1 MYAYSLFSLAFAKCP
16 LNVFSALAFVSILG
30 GFGKFT
36 YLIGGIQLYK
46 LSFKEGEIY
55 EISSETRESPMLPV
69 AVLPICGILMGIGYR
84 LCPATMQG
92 GDISGVVNLIG
103 LFLVKAGAALI
114 DNMAI
119 LFAIGVGVGMSEKN
133 DGTGGIAALASWLM
147 ITTLLSTGV
156 VTTIVPSI
164 AESATKTLAFDKIEN
179 PFIGILAGIIGSACY
194 NRFKD
199 TKLPDWLS
207 FFSGK
212 RCVAIV
218 SGVVS
223 IVASAVLL
231 LVWPLLFGALVAVGE
246 SIVSLDVVG
255 AGIYAFLNRL
265 LIPTGLHHA
274 LNNVFWFDTI
284 GLGDLKHFWA
294 GETSADVTWSLG
306 MYMSGFFPCMMFGI
320 PGAALAM
327 VRCAKPAKKKAAIGL
342 VASAAVCAFIC
353 GVTEPFEFGFM
364 FLAPALYVIYALL
377 YGIFT
382 MITVALGF
390 RAGFSFSAGAMDL
403 LFSSSLPAAQKIW
416 LIIPLGIAAFL
427 VFYFVFLFAIKK
439 WDLKTPGRED
449 DDLEAEKK
457 VELASDNY
465 TAIAAKIL
473 EGCGGKENITSIDN
487 CVTRLRLEVKDI
499 TAVNDKVIKSAG
511 VAGVIKPG
519 KTSVQVIVGTKV
531 QFVADAFSKLCE

>member
-1 MYAYSLFSLAFAKCP
+1 MKFLQKLGK
-16 LNVFSALAFVSILG
+16 AL
-30 GFGKFT
+30 
-36 YLIGGIQLYK
+36 
-46 LSFKEGEIY
+46 
-55 EISSETRESPMLPV
+55 MLPV
-69 AVLPICGILMGIGYR
+69 AVLPICGILMGIGYY

-92 GDISGVVNLIG
+92 GDIEGVKNLIG
-103 LFLVKAGAALI
+103 FFLVKAGSALI
-114 DNMAI
+114 ENMAI

-156 VTTIVPSI
+156 VTTLIPSI
-164 AESATKTLAFDKIEN
+164 ADNATKTLAFNKIAN
-179 PFIGILAGIIGSACY
+179 PFIGILSGVIGSSCY
-194 NRFKD
+194 NKFKN
-199 TKLPDWLS
+199 TKLPNWLA

-212 RCVAIV
+212 RCVAIIA
-218 SGVVS
+218 GLVS
-223 IVASAVLL
+223 IIVSAVLL
-231 LVWPLLFGALVAVGE
+231 FVWPLLFGALVALGDAVAGM
-246 SIVSLDVVG
+246 SVVG

-284 GLGDLKHFWA
+284 GLGDLQHFWA

-327 VRCAKPAKKKAAIGL
+327 IQCAKPTKKKIAIGL
-342 VASAAVCAFIC
+342 VASAAVCSFVC

-364 FLAPALYVIYALL
+364 FLAPGLYVIYALL

-382 MITVALGF
+382 IITVALGF
-390 RAGFSFSAGAMDL
+390 RAGFSFSAGATDL
-403 LFSSSLPAAQKIW
+403 LFSSTLPAAQKTV
-416 LIIPLGIAAFL
+416 LIIPLGIAAFV

-439 WDLKTPGRED
+439 FDLKTPGRED
-449 DDLEAEKK
+449 DDDLEEEKK
-457 VELASDNY
+457 VQLASDDY
-465 TAIAAKIL
+465 TEIAKKIL
-473 EGCGGKENITSIDN
+473 AGCGGKGNIVSIDN
-487 CVTRLRLEVKDI
+487 CVTRLRLEVRDM
-499 TAVNDKVIKSAG
+499 TAVNDKAIKAAG

-519 KTSVQVIVGTKV
+519 KTSVQIIVGTKV

>member
-1 MYAYSLFSLAFAKCP
+1 MKFLQKLGK
-16 LNVFSALAFVSILG
+16 AL
-30 GFGKFT
+30 
-36 YLIGGIQLYK
+36 
-46 LSFKEGEIY
+46 
-55 EISSETRESPMLPV
+55 MLPV
-69 AVLPICGILMGIGYR
+69 AVLPICGILMGIGYY

-92 GDISGVVNLIG
+92 GEVEGIKNLIG
-103 LFLVKAGAALI
+103 FFLVKAGSALI
-114 DNMAI
+114 ENMAI

-147 ITTLLSTGV
+147 ITTLLSTAV
-156 VTTIVPSI
+156 VTTLIPSI
-164 AESATKTLAFDKIEN
+164 ADNATKTLAFNKIAN
-179 PFIGILAGIIGSACY
+179 PFIGILSGVIGSSCY
-194 NRFKD
+194 NKFKN
-199 TKLPDWLS
+199 TKLPNWLA

-212 RCVAIV
+212 RCVAIIA
-218 SGVVS
+218 GLVS
-223 IVASAVLL
+223 IVVSAVLL
-231 LVWPLLFGALVAVGE
+231 FVWPLLFSALVALGDAVAGMG
-246 SIVSLDVVG
+246 VVG

-284 GLGDLKHFWA
+284 GLGDLQHFWA

-327 VRCAKPAKKKAAIGL
+327 IQCAKPAKKKIAIGL
-342 VASAAVCAFIC
+342 VASAAVCSFVC

-364 FLAPALYVIYALL
+364 FLAPGLYVIYALL

-382 MITVALGF
+382 IITVALGF
-390 RAGFSFSAGAMDL
+390 RAGFSFSAGATDL
-403 LFSSSLPAAQKIW
+403 LFSSTLPAAQKTV
-416 LIIPLGIAAFL
+416 LIIPLGIAAFV

-439 WDLKTPGRED
+439 FDLKTPGRED
-449 DDLEAEKK
+449 DDDLEEEKK
-457 VELASDNY
+457 VQLASDDY
-465 TAIAAKIL
+465 TEIAKKIL
-473 EGCGGKENITSIDN
+473 AGCGGKGNIVSIDN
-487 CVTRLRLEVKDI
+487 CVTRLRLEVRDM
-499 TAVNDKVIKSAG
+499 TAVNDKAIKAAG

>member
-1 MYAYSLFSLAFAKCP
+1 MKFLQKLGK
-16 LNVFSALAFVSILG
+16 AL
-30 GFGKFT
+30 
-36 YLIGGIQLYK
+36 
-46 LSFKEGEIY
+46 
-55 EISSETRESPMLPV
+55 MLPV
-69 AVLPICGILMGIGYR
+69 ACLPICGILMGIGYA

-92 GDISGVVNLIG
+92 GDITGILEQIG
-103 LFLVKAGAALI
+103 FFLVKAGGALI

-119 LFAIGVGVGMSEKN
+119 LFAIGVGVGMADDN
-133 DGTGGIAALASWLM
+133 DGTAGVAALASWLM
-147 ITTLLSTGV
+147 ITNLLSTGTV
-156 VTTIVPSI
+156 SVI
-164 AESATKTLAFDKIEN
+164 KTLEEGTTNFIAFSKIEN
-179 PFIGILAGIIGSACY
+179 PFIGILAGIIGALCY
-194 NRFKD
+194 NRFKSA
-199 TKLPDWLS
+199 KLPDWLS

-212 RCVAIV
+212 RCVAIIA
-218 SGVVS
+218 GLVS
-223 IVASAVLL
+223 IIASAILL
-231 LVWPLLFGALVAVGE
+231 FVWPVLFGALVALGKGIE
-246 SIVSLDVVG
+246 GLGAVG
-255 AGIYAFLNRL
+255 AGIYAFFNRL
-265 LIPTGLHHA
+265 LIPFGLHHA

-284 GLGDLKHFWA
+284 GLGDLSHFWA
-294 GETSADVTWSLG
+294 GETSADVSWSLG

-327 VRCAKPAKKKAAIGL
+327 VHTAKSNKKKAAIGL
-342 VASAAVCAFIC
+342 VSSAAIAAFVC

-364 FLAPALYVIYALL
+364 FLAPVLYLVYALL

-382 MITVALGF
+382 VVTVLLGF
-390 RAGFSFSAGAMDL
+390 RAGFSFSAGLTDL
-403 LFSSSLPAAQKIW
+403 VFSASLPAAAKTW

>member
-1 MYAYSLFSLAFAKCP
+1 MKFLQKLGK
-16 LNVFSALAFVSILG
+16 AL
-30 GFGKFT
+30 
-36 YLIGGIQLYK
+36 
-46 LSFKEGEIY
+46 
-55 EISSETRESPMLPV
+55 MLPV
-69 AVLPICGILMGIGYR
+69 AVLPICGILMGIGYY

-92 GDISGVVNLIG
+92 GEVEGIKNLIG
-103 LFLVKAGAALI
+103 FFLVKAGSALI
-114 DNMAI
+114 ENMAI

-156 VTTIVPSI
+156 VTTLIPSI
-164 AESATKTLAFDKIEN
+164 ADNATKTLAFNKIAN
-179 PFIGILAGIIGSACY
+179 PFIGILSGVIGSSCY
-194 NRFKD
+194 NKFKN
-199 TKLPDWLS
+199 TKLPNWLA

-212 RCVAIV
+212 RCVAIIA
-218 SGVVS
+218 GLVS
-223 IVASAVLL
+223 IIVSAVLL
-231 LVWPLLFGALVAVGE
+231 FVWPLLFGALVALGDAVAGM
-246 SIVSLDVVG
+246 DVVG

-284 GLGDLKHFWA
+284 GLGDLQHFWA
-294 GETSADVTWSLG
+294 GDTSADVTWSLG

-327 VRCAKPAKKKAAIGL
+327 IQCAKPAKKKIAIGL
-342 VASAAVCAFIC
+342 VASAAVCSFVC

-364 FLAPALYVIYALL
+364 FLAPGLYVIYALL

-382 MITVALGF
+382 IVTVALGF
-390 RAGFSFSAGAMDL
+390 RAGFSFSAGATDL
-403 LFSSSLPAAQKIW
+403 LFSSTLPAAQKTV
-416 LIIPLGIAAFL
+416 LIIPLGIAAFV

-439 WDLKTPGRED
+439 FDLKTPGRED
-449 DDLEAEKK
+449 DDLEEEKN
-457 VELASDNY
+457 VQLASDDY
-465 TAIAAKIL
+465 TEIAKKIL
-473 EGCGGKENITSIDN
+473 AGCGGKGNIVSIDN
-487 CVTRLRLEVKDI
+487 CVTRLRLEVRDM
-499 TAVNDKVIKSAG
+499 TAVNDKAIKAAG

>member
-1 MYAYSLFSLAFAKCP
+1 M
-16 LNVFSALAFVSILG
+16 I
-30 GFGKFT
+30 GF
-36 YLIGGIQLYK
+36 
-46 LSFKEGEIY
+46 
-55 EISSETRESPMLPV
+55 
-69 AVLPICGILMGIGYR
+69 
-84 LCPATMQG
+84 
-92 GDISGVVNLIG
+92 
-103 LFLVKAGAALI
+103 FLVKAGSALI
-114 DNMAI
+114 ENMAI

-156 VTTIVPSI
+156 VTTLIPSI
-164 AESATKTLAFDKIEN
+164 ADNATKTLAFNKIAN
-179 PFIGILAGIIGSACY
+179 PFIGILSGVIGSSCY
-194 NRFKD
+194 NKFKN
-199 TKLPDWLS
+199 TKLPNWLA

-212 RCVAIV
+212 RCVAIIA
-218 SGVVS
+218 GLVS
-223 IVASAVLL
+223 IVVSAVLL
-231 LVWPLLFGALVAVGE
+231 FVWPLLFSALVALGDAVAGMG
-246 SIVSLDVVG
+246 VVG

-284 GLGDLKHFWA
+284 GLGDLQHFWA

-327 VRCAKPAKKKAAIGL
+327 IQCAKPAKKKIAIGL
-342 VASAAVCAFIC
+342 VASAAVCSFVC

-364 FLAPALYVIYALL
+364 FLAPGLYVIYALL

-382 MITVALGF
+382 IVTVALGF
-390 RAGFSFSAGAMDL
+390 RAGFSFSAGATDL
-403 LFSSSLPAAQKIW
+403 LFSSTLPAAQKTV
-416 LIIPLGIAAFL
+416 LIIPLGIAAFV

-439 WDLKTPGRED
+439 FDLKTPGRED
-449 DDLEAEKK
+449 DDLEEEKN
-457 VELASDNY
+457 VQLASDDY
-465 TAIAAKIL
+465 TEIAKKIL
-473 EGCGGKENITSIDN
+473 AGCGGKGNIVSIDN
-487 CVTRLRLEVKDI
+487 CVTRLRLEVRDM
-499 TAVNDKVIKSAG
+499 TAVNDKAIKAAG